1 MEPGLGNT
9 SDISDLDL
17 SRQGDLL
24 AGGFRLPHPS
34 IPAYSEESKK

>member
-1 MEPGLGNT
+1 MEPGLGNA

-17 SRQGDLL
+17 SRQGEPL

-34 IPAYSEESKK
+34 IPALF